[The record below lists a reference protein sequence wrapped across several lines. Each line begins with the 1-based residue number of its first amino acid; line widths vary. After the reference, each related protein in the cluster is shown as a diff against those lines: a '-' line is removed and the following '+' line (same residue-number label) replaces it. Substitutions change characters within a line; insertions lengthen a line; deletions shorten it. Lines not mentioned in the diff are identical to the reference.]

1 MKKARPKIEVKRFL
15 IVILLGV
22 FALLMMDLNSR
33 LWDLTRLS
41 SERDQMLTQVYA
53 EWATRYTL
61 ETKIAYGTS
70 ELAVE
75 DWARGEAGWAK
86 PGDQVVIPLA
96 EKNIIITPTPLPT
109 PTLEPVDNWEVWWAL
124 FFSR

>member
-1 MKKARPKIEVKRFL
+1 MKRKWTKIEFKRFF
-15 IVILLGV
+15 IIALLGV

-41 SERDQMLTQVYA
+41 TERDEAITQVY
-53 EWATRYTL
+53 EQRATKSVL
-61 ETKIAYGTS
+61 ETRIAYGNS
-70 ELAVE
+70 EAAVE

-86 PGDQVVIPLA
+86 PGDQVIIPLA
-96 EKNIIITPTPLPT
+96 KTERIITPTTAPT
-109 PTLEPVDNWEVWWAL
+109 PTTEKVDNWQVWWAL

>member
-1 MKKARPKIEVKRFL
+1 MKKTRPKIEFKRFF
-15 IVILLGV
+15 IIALLGV

-41 SERDQMLTQVYA
+41 ADRDQVLTQVYD
-53 EWATRYTL
+53 EYATRYSI
-61 ETKIAYGTS
+61 ETKIAYS
-70 ELAVE
+70 ASDAAVG

-96 EKNIIITPTPLPT
+96 ENEAIITPTPAPT
-109 PTLEPVDNWEVWWAL
+109 ATLEPVDNWEVWWAL